1 MAIVTSDHTGSAGQ
15 RAGAAVFSYLAGAEK
30 TRDALIS
37 VLSILTLLGIWQLG
51 AMSLPSS
58 ILPAPYNVVMALVA
72 NLIQGDIWTDIGI
85 TLGRI
90 AMAFVIAMTV
100 ALVLGFAMALS
111 RTAGVFFQ
119 VWIICGIT
127 IPALVVILTLYMV
140 VGLNDTAAVL
150 GAAAPVIPVLAI
162 NIREGVKGIDTRLIG
177 MARAFRASRGQQIV
191 SVMAPQVA
199 PMLLASTRFGIGL
212 IWKMVLFVELLGRGS
227 GVGYKI
233 EFYYQMFNMTEVLAY
248 ALSFVFV
255 MLFIEVAILGTVERR
270 IFRWK
275 KN

>member
-1 MAIVTSDHTGSAGQ
+1 MALVTGYDANAYGRLAT
-15 RAGAAVFSYLAGAEK
+15 LAGAVAGSER
-30 TRDALIS
+30 TRSTVISFLSVISLVAL
-37 VLSILTLLGIWQLG
+37 WQIG
-51 AMSLPSS
+51 SMTLPSS
-58 ILPAPYNVVMALVA
+58 VLPGPVRVVSALAANVV
-72 NLIQGDIWTDIGI
+72 QGDIFTDIAI

-90 AMAFVIAMTV
+90 AAAFAIAMAV
-100 ALVLGFAMALS
+100 ALVLGFSMALS
-111 RTAGVFFQ
+111 RTAGIFFQ

-127 IPALVVILTLYMV
+127 LPALVTILTLYMV

-177 MARAFRASRGQQIV
+177 MARAFRAGRRQQIV
-191 SVMAPQVA
+191 SIMAPQVA

-212 IWKMVLFVELLGRGS
+212 VWKMVLFVELLGRGS

-233 EFYYQMFNMTEVLAY
+233 EFFYQMFNMTEVLAY

-255 MLFIEVAILGTVERR
+255 MLFIEVAILGTIERR

-275 KN
+275 RN